1 MLAMRPV
8 VVSAPFGVLQRWHR
22 ALAALGA
29 MSRLTERC
37 NFSKC
42 HRCSQIAASKQSPAE
57 QVLVPGALRDERP
70 RRSFLHERVSTGRNS
85 ATATCKGRAPVLC
98 SSQTKRKQHCRAVK
112 VWNDLQ
118 RKSTLSQQPP
128 FLSFPCLLA
137 FPPPTPAFFSLS
149 MWLGISGVMGVLC

>member
-42 HRCSQIAASKQSPAE
+42 HRCSQSSLQQSRYWCPEHSEMKGLADHFCMREYRQGEIPPPPPAKAA
-57 QVLVPGALRDERP
+57 
-70 RRSFLHERVSTGRNS
+70 RRSF
-85 ATATCKGRAPVLC
+85 APAK
-98 SSQTKRKQHCRAVK
+98 TKRKQHCRAVK

-118 RKSTLSQQPP
+118 RTSTLSQQPP